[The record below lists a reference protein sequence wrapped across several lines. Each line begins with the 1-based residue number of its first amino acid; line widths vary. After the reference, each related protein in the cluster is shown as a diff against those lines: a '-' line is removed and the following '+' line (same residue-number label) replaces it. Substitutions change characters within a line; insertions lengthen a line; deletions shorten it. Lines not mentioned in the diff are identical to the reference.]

1 MQKEPSGKVPF
12 GFFCSGLICL
22 FFFLFSAAAV
32 FYEFAK
38 ALFALAAALQ
48 LFGAVAALSAKA
60 GILFFELV
68 EFAEN
73 IFGYFRV
80 GKTNAFSR
88 FTGATALAVAAR
100 FATFLLEK
108 IEFHCFV
115 LLDLFVVFSLRLPRS

>member
-1 MQKEPSGKVPF
+1 MKNPTLCVGIL
-12 GFFCSGLICL
+12 FCSGLICL
-22 FFFLFSAAAV
+22 LFFFFFLSAV

-100 FATFLLEK
+100 FATFLLDK
-108 IEFHCFV
+108 IDFPCFV